1 MFAAKTMMDSF
12 EKEERFHR
20 STNDSPL
27 EEEEEELV
35 VGSMEEMQAT
45 FAKMLLQSEDEEE
58 EEEVEITSHKRSKV
72 SEKRRISFRRKKK
85 GVVMFT
91 PTITSSPFGNSK
103 ARRVHRSTLEETSD
117 DDSDSEEEFS
127 EDEEN
132 VAPSLPS
139 ASNSRSNKFRTPGKK
154 SDVRFPTTPNRSFLV
169 CTPSPSHRRP
179 LSARTT
185 PGSMLAQDRRRTP
198 KNDPVNR
205 YHQLSKVWNQS
216 PFLVKKKAS
225 VLRGR
230 RMNFNNN
237 AAGFTPRRDKLR
249 NEYRDQLKTARAE
262 EERKNKARIQRDHR
276 RIMPSNYV
284 VPSMKRRDQLR
295 WNVRAAMLVQED

>member
-1 MFAAKTMMDSF
+1 MMDSF
-12 EKEERFHR
+12 EKEERFHG
-20 STNDSPL
+20 SNEDLSND
-27 EEEEEELV
+27 EEEEVV

-58 EEEVEITSHKRSKV
+58 EEEEEVEITSYKRSKV

-85 GVVMFT
+85 VVMFT

-117 DDSDSEEEFS
+117 DDSNSDSEEFS

-139 ASNSRSNKFRTPGKK
+139 ASNSRNNNFRTPGKK
-154 SDVRFPTTPNRSFLV
+154 SNVRFPTTPNRSFLV

-205 YHQLSKVWNQS
+205 YHQLSRVWNQS
-216 PFLVKKKAS
+216 PFLVKKKTS

-249 NEYRDQLKTARAE
+249 SEYRDQLKTARSE

-295 WNVRAAMLVQED
+295 WNVRAAML

>member
-1 MFAAKTMMDSF
+1 MMDSF
-12 EKEERFHR
+12 EEEERFHR
-20 STNDSPL
+20 SSNVEDL
-27 EEEEEELV
+27 DEEVV

-58 EEEVEITSHKRSKV
+58 EEEEEVEITSYKRVKV
-72 SEKRRISFRRKKK
+72 TEKKRISFRRKKK
-85 GVVMFT
+85 VVIFT

-103 ARRVHRSTLEETSD
+103 ARRVHRSNLEETSD
-117 DDSDSEEEFS
+117 DSDYEEFS
-127 EDEEN
+127 EEDEEN

-139 ASNSRSNKFRTPGKK
+139 ASNSRKFRTPGKK
-154 SDVRFPTTPNRSFLV
+154 HSSNVRFPSTPNRSFLV
-169 CTPSPSHRRP
+169 CTPSPSRRRP

-205 YHQLSKVWNQS
+205 YHQLSRVWNQS

-262 EERKNKARIQRDHR
+262 EERKNKARVQRDHR